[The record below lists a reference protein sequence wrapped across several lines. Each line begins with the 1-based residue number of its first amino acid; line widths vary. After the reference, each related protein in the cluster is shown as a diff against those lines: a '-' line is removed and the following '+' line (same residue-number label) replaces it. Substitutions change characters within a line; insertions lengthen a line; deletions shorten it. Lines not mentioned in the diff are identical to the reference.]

1 MCLMYSYALKM
12 FGYEGSAFTF
22 QVEQCNLNIFG
33 MRGSQEKPYI
43 RSLLPDNSHSAY
55 SWDLQPELLTT
66 MVGRKFQL
74 YVEASMY
81 GILRGS

>member
-1 MCLMYSYALKM
+1 M

-22 QVEQCNLNIFG
+22 QVEQWNLNIFG
-33 MRGSQEKPYI
+33 MRESQEKPYI
-43 RSLLPDNSHSAY
+43 WSPLPDNSHPTY
-55 SWDLQPELLTT
+55 SWDLQPGLLTT